1 MQILQQQKIGTNRKP
16 IMINLKEYVRLYPAV
31 DGKISKNTKRLQHVI
46 EELKNIKSENIDGD
60 IYDEFENALND
71 LNRISKNFKKGS
83 NKYK

>member
-1 MQILQQQKIGTNRKP
+1 
-16 IMINLKEYVRLYPAV
+16 MIDVPQSETLLSFT
-31 DGKISKNTKRLQHVI
+31 KISKNTKRLQHVI

-71 LNRISKNFKKGS
+71 LNHISKNFKKGS